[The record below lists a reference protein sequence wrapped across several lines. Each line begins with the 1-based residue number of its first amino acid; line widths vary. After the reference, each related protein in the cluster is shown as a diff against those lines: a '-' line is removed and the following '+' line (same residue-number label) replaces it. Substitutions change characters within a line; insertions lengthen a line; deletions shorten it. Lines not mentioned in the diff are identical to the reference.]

1 MGVICGV
8 VLMKGGKAF
17 LSIFPLLL
25 EMVPGF
31 ISGMIDDGLGLI
43 PIKSST
49 LSYM

>member
-17 LSIFPLLL
+17 LSNFPLFWV
-25 EMVPGF
+25 MVPRF
-31 ISGMIDDGLGLI
+31 DFGMIDGLGLF
-43 PIKSST
+43 PLKSST